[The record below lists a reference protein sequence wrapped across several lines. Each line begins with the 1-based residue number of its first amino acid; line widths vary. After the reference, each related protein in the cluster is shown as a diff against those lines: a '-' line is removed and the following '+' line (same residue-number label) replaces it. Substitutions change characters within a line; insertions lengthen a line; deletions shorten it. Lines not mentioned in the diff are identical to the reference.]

1 MPVRQLKPKLGWGHA
16 YDKSVFI
23 HVAGSNCQK
32 SESMACS
39 ICRSHLR
46 RVSRLVVPTQRT
58 APQTRL
64 PTFKNAILRTVSTSQ
79 VRLEEE
85 KMDDLQ
91 KNPYYSK
98 YASKI
103 AQLQK

>member
-1 MPVRQLKPKLGWGHA
+1 
-16 YDKSVFI
+16 
-23 HVAGSNCQK
+23 
-32 SESMACS
+32 MACS

-46 RVSRLVVPTQRT
+46 RVSRFALPFERT
-58 APQTRL
+58 RNARYF
-64 PTFKNAILRTVSTSQ
+64 PTFDNAVLRTVSTSP

-103 AQLQK
+103 AQMQK

>member
-1 MPVRQLKPKLGWGHA
+1 
-16 YDKSVFI
+16 
-23 HVAGSNCQK
+23 
-32 SESMACS
+32 MACS

-103 AQLQK
+103 AQLQKTSPEEFLNRLADLEKEKMDDLQKNPYYSKYASKI